1 MIERL
6 DNDDLPPRSS
16 IRERLAALG
25 AHERAER
32 ERARRRHHWPK
43 AGIVWL
49 ALVAFAVLASTCAVR
64 PW

>member
-16 IRERLAALG
+16 IRERLKVIEAV
-25 AHERAER
+25 ERADR
-32 ERARRRHHWPK
+32 ERQRRRHHWPK
-43 AGIVWL
+43 ASIAWL
-49 ALVAFAVLASTCAVR
+49 AVVLFAAVLAFWLVR